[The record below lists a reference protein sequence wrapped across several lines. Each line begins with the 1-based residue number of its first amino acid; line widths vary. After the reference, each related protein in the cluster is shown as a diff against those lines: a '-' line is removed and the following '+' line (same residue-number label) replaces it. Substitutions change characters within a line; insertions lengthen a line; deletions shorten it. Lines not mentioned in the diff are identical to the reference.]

1 MENVKE
7 ELIKAIENAR
17 NRLNKSIEQGEAYE
31 RVYKNSIELDH
42 LIELYIV
49 AEN

>member
-1 MENVKE
+1 MKNPKE
-7 ELIKAIENAR
+7 EMVKAIEYAR
-17 NRLNKSIEQGEAYE
+17 ERLNKSIEQGEAYE
-31 RVYKNSIELDH
+31 CIYKNSVELDH